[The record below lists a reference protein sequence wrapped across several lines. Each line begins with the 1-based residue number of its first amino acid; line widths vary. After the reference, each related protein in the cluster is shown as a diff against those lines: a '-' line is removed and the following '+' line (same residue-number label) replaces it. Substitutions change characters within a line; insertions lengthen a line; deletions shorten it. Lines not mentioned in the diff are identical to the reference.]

1 MKADLYKALETKV
14 VLSRPNNNSLKRML
28 MKTEPTFISNES
40 LKKQPVNQPASHYL
54 IKLTFYIAVLI
65 GFCWLLSCIITKE
78 VVIAIGLLIGFI
90 LISSI
95 MRFAFSV
102 ILTIV
107 KWIAIAAIIL
117 LLLCFI

>member
-1 MKADLYKALETKV
+1 
-14 VLSRPNNNSLKRML
+14 

-40 LKKQPVNQPASHYL
+40 LKKQPANQPASHYRVISL

-107 KWIAIAAIIL
+107 KWIAIAAVIL

>member
-1 MKADLYKALETKV
+1 
-14 VLSRPNNNSLKRML
+14 ML
-28 MKTEPTFISNES
+28 MKTEPTFISNEP
-40 LKKQPVNQPASHYL
+40 LKKQPVNQPASHYRVISL
-54 IKLTFYIAVLI
+54 IKLIFYIGVLI
-65 GFCWLLSCIITKE
+65 GFCWLLNCIITKE

-107 KWIAIAAIIL
+107 KWIAIAAVIL

>member
-1 MKADLYKALETKV
+1 
-14 VLSRPNNNSLKRML
+14 

-40 LKKQPVNQPASHYL
+40 LKKQPVKQSASHYRVISL

-65 GFCWLLSCIITKE
+65 GFCWLLSCFITKE

-95 MRFAFSV
+95 MRIAFSV

-107 KWIAIAAIIL
+107 KWIAIAAITL
-117 LLLCFI
+117 LLVCFI

>member
-1 MKADLYKALETKV
+1 
-14 VLSRPNNNSLKRML
+14 ML

-40 LKKQPVNQPASHYL
+40 LKKQPVNQPASHYRVISL
-54 IKLTFYIAVLI
+54 IKLIFYIGVLI
-65 GFCWLLSCIITKE
+65 GFCWLLNCIITKE
-78 VVIAIGLLIGFI
+78 VVIAIGLLIGFT

-117 LLLCFI
+117 FLVCFI